1 MLLKKGMKVMQKKV
15 LAINDIS
22 CVGRCSLTVA
32 LPIISSVGLECSI
45 LPTAI
50 LSTHT
55 GGFGGYTFLDFTDE
69 MKRISNHWLNI
80 NRTYDAI
87 YTGFLGSKEQVSVV
101 KDIVSKFKKEK
112 NIVIVDPAMADNGI
126 LYKIFDDS
134 FPLEMKQ
141 LCLIGDI
148 IIPNITEAC
157 LLTNY
162 NYQIDNHNEQYID
175 GLIKALLNEGMKN
188 IVLTGVSNQKGKIGA
203 LCYNYKTKQKYFY
216 DQEII
221 PGYYHGTGDVFAS
234 VFTSAFMKGKTIEE
248 STKIA
253 VDITV
258 LSIKET
264 IKYQNIDPKYGVCFE
279 EVIPNL
285 INKIK

>member
-1 MLLKKGMKVMQKKV
+1 MQKKV

-32 LPIISSVGLECSI
+32 LPIISSVGVECSI

-55 GGFGGYTFLDFTDE
+55 GGFTGYTFLDFTEE
-69 MKRISNHWLNI
+69 MNKVSNHWLTL
-80 NRTYDAI
+80 NRK
-87 YTGFLGSKEQVSVV
+87 FEVV
-101 KDIVSKFKKEK
+101 KNIVEK
-112 NIVIVDPAMADNGI
+112 IKDNNIVIVDPAMADNGE
-126 LYKIFDDS
+126 LYKLFDS
-134 FPLEMKQ
+134 NFPNEMKK
-141 LCLIGDI
+141 LCLVGDV

-162 NYQIDNHNEQYID
+162 KYQKDNHSEEYID
-175 GLIKALLNEGMKN
+175 GLINALIIEGMKS
-188 IVLTGVSNQKGKIGA
+188 IVLTGVCKENGRIGA
-203 LCYNYKTKQKYFY
+203 ISYNHETKQKYFY

-234 VFTSAFMKGKTIEE
+234 VLCSSIMKNKSLEE

-258 LSIKET
+258 ASIKET
-264 IKYQNIDPKYGVCFE
+264 IKYDNIDIKYGVCFE
-279 EVIPNL
+279 EVLPLL
-285 INKIK
+285 IEKVK

>member
-1 MLLKKGMKVMQKKV
+1 MQKKV

-32 LPIISSVGLECSI
+32 LPIISSVGVECSI

-55 GGFGGYTFLDFTDE
+55 GGFTGYTFLDFTDE
-69 MKRISNHWLNI
+69 MTKVSNHWLSL
-80 NRTYDAI
+80 NRKFDAI
-87 YTGFLGSKEQVSVV
+87 YTGFLGSTEQVSVV
-101 KDIVSKFKKEK
+101 KDIVEKFKE
-112 NIVIVDPAMADNGI
+112 NNLIIVDPAMADNGE
-126 LYKIFDDS
+126 LYKIFNNE
-134 FPLEMKQ
+134 FPMEMKK
-141 LCLIGDI
+141 LCLVGDV

-162 NYQIDNHNEQYID
+162 PYQKDNHSDEYIN
-175 GLIKALLNEGMKN
+175 GLIKALTNEGMKN
-188 IVLTGVSNQKGKIGA
+188 IVLTGVSKKEGRVGA
-203 LCYNYKTKQKYFY
+203 ISYNIKTQEQYFY

-234 VFTSAFMKGKTIEE
+234 VLCSCLIKNKTLEE

-253 VDITV
+253 VDLTV
-258 LSIKET
+258 ASIKET
-264 IKYQNIDPKYGVCFE
+264 IKYPNIDIKYGVCFE
-279 EVIPNL
+279 EVLPLL
-285 INKIK
+285 IKKIQ

>member
-1 MLLKKGMKVMQKKV
+1 MQKKV

-55 GGFGGYTFLDFTDE
+55 GGFEGYTFLDFTEE
-69 MKRISNHWLNI
+69 MKKISDHWLSL
-80 NRTYDAI
+80 NRKYDAI
-87 YTGFLGSKEQVSVV
+87 YTGFLGSKQQVEVV
-101 KDIVSKFKKEK
+101 KHIVEKFKDN
-112 NIVIVDPAMADNGI
+112 NIIIVDPAMADNGI

-134 FPLEMKQ
+134 FPEEMKK
-141 LCLIGDI
+141 LCLIGDV

-157 LLTNY
+157 LLTGY
-162 NYQIDNHNEQYID
+162 EFKMDNHSDEYID
-175 GLIKALLNEGMKN
+175 GLINALIKEGMKN
-188 IVLTGVSNQKGKIGA
+188 IVLTGVSKKEGKVGA
-203 LCYNYKTKQKYFY
+203 LCYNCQTKQKYYY
-216 DQEII
+216 DQDII

-234 VFTSAFMKGKTIEE
+234 VFTSVLIKGKSLEE

-258 LSIKET
+258 KSIKET
-264 IKYQNIDPKYGVCFE
+264 IKYQNVDYKYGVFFE
-279 EVIPNL
+279 EVISDL
-285 INKIK
+285 IKEVN